1 MENKPMADTTNST
14 ILVLD
19 DDAAFRDRL
28 ARALSARHYQVLT
41 AADASEALRAVKHHG
56 PDLILLDL
64 RLGTESGLDVL
75 PALRAANPA
84 GCMIMLTGY
93 GSIAT
98 AVKAVQA
105 GAADYLTKP
114 VTVEQ
119 ILNCW
124 QRLKAG
130 NSTSPLAT
138 DCTPSLDEIQ
148 WDHIQRVLSDCGGNI
163 SQAAE
168 ALGLH
173 RRSLQRKLA
182 KRPFRHP

>member
-1 MENKPMADTTNST
+1 MQIKITGDANNAT
-14 ILVLD
+14 ILVVD
-19 DDAAFRDRL
+19 DDAPFRDRL

-41 AADASEALRAVKHHG
+41 AANTREALLTVKHHG
-56 PDLILLDL
+56 PDLVLVDL
-64 RLGTESGLDVL
+64 RLESESGLDAL

-84 GCMIMLTGY
+84 GCIIMLTGY

-98 AVKAVQA
+98 AVKAVQS

-130 NSTSPLAT
+130 SAALPPPRVS
-138 DCTPSLDEIQ
+138 TPSLDEIQ

-163 SQAAE
+163 SRAAE